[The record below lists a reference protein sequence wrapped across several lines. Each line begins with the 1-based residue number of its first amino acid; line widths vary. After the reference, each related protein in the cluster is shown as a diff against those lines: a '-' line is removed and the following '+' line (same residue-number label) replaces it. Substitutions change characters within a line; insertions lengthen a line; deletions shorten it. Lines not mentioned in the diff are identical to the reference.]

1 MYIVITCL
9 LPFLLVFTTLNIG
22 ILIQNILNKSYL
34 KTFYF
39 LYTKLVLLTYF
50 NQILINMKKS

>member
-22 ILIQNILNKSYL
+22 ILIQNILNKSNL